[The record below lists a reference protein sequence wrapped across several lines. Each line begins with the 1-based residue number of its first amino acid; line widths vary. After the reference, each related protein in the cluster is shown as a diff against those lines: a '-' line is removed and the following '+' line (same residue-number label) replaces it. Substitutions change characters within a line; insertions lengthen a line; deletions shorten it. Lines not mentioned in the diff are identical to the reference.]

1 MLLTKTSPDIYDA
14 QFDEKLANLKA
25 RFKPLYE
32 GEWDLARSE
41 SSHYRAR
48 TEFRIW
54 HDHTGMHYAM
64 FNPGDNRT
72 PVYID
77 EFDVASLEINSLMP
91 KLLAEMTDSPMLS
104 ERLFQ
109 VEFLGTTAG
118 DMLVTLVYH
127 KRLDE
132 SWDPAAQQL
141 AAKLDI
147 KLIGRSR
154 GVKRVIS
161 EDKVIESIS
170 VNDRDY
176 RYLQAEGG
184 FSQPNPGVAQQMLE
198 WGVNRADGLGGDLL
212 ELYCGN
218 GNFTAPLSTKFN
230 RVLATEI
237 SKTSVQL
244 AQENFKL
251 NSVGNVD
258 VVRMSSEE
266 FTQAF
271 NGERE
276 FRRMRG
282 VDLSSFELNTIFV
295 DPPRAG
301 LDDGTRELCSRFENI
316 IYISCSPETL
326 ERDLNA
332 LTANFEIERMA
343 FFDQFPYTPHAECG
357 ALLRRK

>member
-1 MLLTKTSPDIYDA
+1 MLLTKTSPEIYDA
-14 QFDEKLANLKA
+14 QFQSKLATLKE
-25 RFKPLYE
+25 RFSSLYA
-32 GEWDLARSE
+32 GDWDAASSQ

-48 TEFRIW
+48 AEFRIW
-54 HDHTGMHYAM
+54 HDEAGMHYAM

-72 PVYID
+72 PVYIN
-77 EFDVASLEINSLMP
+77 EFDVASIEINRLMP
-91 KLLAEMTDSPMLS
+91 KLLEALKCSESLS
-104 ERLFQ
+104 QRLFQ
-109 VEFLGTTAG
+109 VEFLGTKAG

-132 SWDPAAQQL
+132 SWDPDAAAL
-141 AAKLDI
+141 ASSLGI

-161 EDKVIESIS
+161 D
-170 VNDRDY
+170 DRVEEELVVGDNSY

-184 FSQPNPGVAQQMLE
+184 FSQPNPWVAEKMLG
-198 WGVNRADGLGGDLL
+198 WGVQCASNIGGDLL

-218 GNFTAPLSTKFN
+218 GNFTVPLSKVFD

-244 AQENFKL
+244 AQENFAL
-251 NSVGNVD
+251 NSVSNVD

-282 VDLSSFELNTIFV
+282 IDLGEFKLNTIFV

-301 LDDGTRELCSRFENI
+301 LDDGTRALCRQFDSI
-316 IYISCSPETL
+316 IYISCSPDTL
-326 ERDLNA
+326 ERDLGELA
-332 LTANFEIERMA
+332 DEFAIEKMA